1 MAASADPRYAGPLAE
16 ELAEEVLERF
26 LRYVAVDTEA
36 DPASTTYPSTAK
48 QLDLS
53 RLLVDELRA
62 AGLDDVE
69 LTEPGYVFA
78 TVPGTVAGA
87 PTVGLI
93 AHVDTSPAAPGAG
106 VVPIVHRAWAG
117 DTIVLPGDP
126 SQVLDPDDMPALAD
140 KLGDDLVT
148 SDGTTLLGADDKAG
162 VAIVVTAAH
171 RLLADDAPRATA
183 RIAFTVDEEVG
194 RGTDHFDLEAFG
206 ADLAYTFDG
215 SGLGELE
222 TETFSADQLV
232 LTVEGVG
239 VHPGT
244 AKGRLVN
251 ALKLIADVIAA
262 LPRDGLSPETTE
274 GREGFVHPER
284 ISGGASRATLWLI
297 ARDHDDAKLEQHVEL
312 VRRIVSEVVGAEPRA
327 SFTLAVEEQYR
338 NMGTALE
345 RHPEIVRVAE
355 EAIRRAGVEP
365 VEAIIRGGTDG
376 ARLTQK
382 GLPTPNL
389 FTGGQNYHS
398 VREWASVQDMAAAAA
413 TCVELVR
420 LWGEPERL
428 RRSGLAAARTSRVE
442 RHTRAVDET

>member
-1 MAASADPRYAGPLAE
+1 LGDARYASDLAK
-16 ELAEEVLERF
+16 ELAEEALERL
-26 LRYVAVDTEA
+26 LRYAAVDTQS
-36 DPASTTYPSTAK
+36 DPSSTTYPSTAK

-53 RLLVDELRA
+53 RLLVDELREI
-62 AGLDDVE
+62 GLADVE

-78 TVPGTVAGA
+78 TLPGTVDGT

-93 AHVDTSPAAPGAG
+93 AHVDTSSAASGTG
-106 VVPIVHRAWAG
+106 VSPIVHRAWEG
-117 DTIVLPGDP
+117 EPIVLPGDP
-126 SQVLDPDDMPALAD
+126 TQVLDPDDMPGLAERV
-140 KLGDDLVT
+140 GHDLVT

-162 VAIVVTAAH
+162 VAIVVTAAR

-194 RGTDHFDLEAFG
+194 RGTDHFDLDAFG
-206 ADLAYTFDG
+206 ADFAYTFDG
-215 SGLGELE
+215 SDIGEVE
-222 TETFSADQLV
+222 TETFSAYQVV
-232 LTVEGVG
+232 LTIDGVG

-251 ALKLIADVIAA
+251 ALKLMADVIAA

-274 GREGFVHPER
+274 E
-284 ISGGASRATLWLI
+284 
-297 ARDHDDAKLEQHVEL
+297 HVEL
-312 VRRIVSEVVGAEPRA
+312 VRRTAAEIVRREPKA
-327 SFTLAVEEQYR
+327 TLAIEVEDQYR
-338 NMGTALE
+338 NMRTALD
-345 RHPEIVRVAE
+345 RHPEVVAAAE

-365 VEAIIRGGTDG
+365 VHSIIRGGTDG
-376 ARLTQK
+376 ARLTEK

-420 LWGEPERL
+420 LWGERGPA
-428 RRSGLAAARTSRVE
+428 GGA
-442 RHTRAVDET
+442 